1 MAQTAEYDYIIA
13 GQGCAGL
20 SLAVQLSL
28 SGLPFRKV
36 LLVDRES
43 KQQNDRSWCFWT
55 RASKSWYEPIVHRS
69 WSRFRFRAPGYDKV
83 LDLHP
88 YTYKF
93 IRGIDFYR
101 YCYALLKEDARFEF
115 MQDKILNI
123 GTKDDKAWMQC
134 ESGLYHAGLI
144 FNSAFR
150 NQQVQQ
156 GHINYIQ
163 HFQGWVVE
171 ADQACF
177 DENCPVFMDFQTE
190 QENDFRFYYCIPYSS
205 RKALIEYTG
214 FSPNA
219 LEDGVYQNK
228 LRAYL
233 NTHYPEVKFSINE
246 TERGIIPMAESPF
259 VNPFGKQVVNIG
271 TAGGQSKA
279 STGYTFYFIQKQSA
293 EIIEKLRNGI
303 SWSGQT
309 KRPTRFMYY
318 DKVLL
323 QVLENQKGN
332 GWEVFRRLFEK
343 NKIRDL
349 LAFLNEESGPG
360 TELGILYSV
369 DKRLF
374 IPAALKKLLP

>member
-1 MAQTAEYDYIIA
+1 MHTAEYDYIIA

-36 LLVDRES
+36 LLVERET
-43 KQQNDRSWCFWT
+43 KQQNDRSWCFW
-55 RASKSWYEPIVHRS
+55 SKSSKTWYEPIIHRS
-69 WSRFRFRAPGYDKV
+69 WSRFRFRAPGFDRV
-83 LDLHP
+83 FDLNP
-88 YTYKF
+88 YTYQF

-115 MQDKILNI
+115 MQDNIFNI
-123 GTKDDKAWMQC
+123 GTKDGKAWMQC

-156 GHINYIQ
+156 GHINFVQ
-163 HFQGWVVE
+163 HFQGWVVQ

-177 DENCPVFMDFQTE
+177 DESCPVFMDLKTE
-190 QENDFRFYYCIPYSS
+190 QENDFRFFYCIPYSPV
-205 RKALIEYTG
+205 KALIEYTG
-214 FSPNA
+214 FSPISLDDA
-219 LEDGVYQNK
+219 VYQNK
-228 LRAYL
+228 LSGYL
-233 NTHYPEVKFSINE
+233 KTQYPQVSFSIEE

-293 EIIEKLRNGI
+293 SIIERLR
-303 SWSGQT
+303 SG
-309 KRPTRFMYY
+309 KALSVPAKKPRRFGYY

-323 QVLENQKGN
+323 QVLENQKGK
-332 GWEVFRRLFEK
+332 GWEVFKRLFER

-349 LAFLNEESGPG
+349 LAFLNEESGPA

-374 IPAALKKLLP
+374 IPAAIKKMLS